1 MPRCFIYTIKFIKI
15 HLVLILIC
23 SACATPPV
31 PTPTRPVQ
39 VVSVSGASAMAPLL
53 AALAEA
59 FEQASPDVQ
68 IRIQTVNSAVGLA
81 QVRQGHADLAAVAA
95 EPPADLWRAPIALD
109 GLALIVHIDNP
120 LDTLTEAQAQALFGG
135 RLWHWHD
142 LGVTMAED
150 EITILSREEGSGDR
164 MVFETLMKGLP
175 VTPTAVLLF
184 GAQAVVDFVA
194 THPGAIG
201 YVSQGMLSPQVK
213 ALRLEDV
220 APTRETVAQQRYRLI
235 RPFFL
240 VAVTEPDGPA
250 RAFVDF
256 ILGEQGQAIVARQYA
271 PVRTKKP

>member
-1 MPRCFIYTIKFIKI
+1 
-15 HLVLILIC
+15 
-23 SACATPPV
+23 
-31 PTPTRPVQ
+31 VQ
-39 VVSVSGASAMAPLL
+39 VVTVSGASAMSPLL

-81 QVRQGHADLAAVAA
+81 QLRQGYAELAAVAT

-142 LGVTMAED
+142 LGVTVAED
-150 EITILSREEGSGDR
+150 EITVLSREEGSGDR
-164 MVFETLMKGLP
+164 VVFETLLMKGLP
-175 VTPTAVLLF
+175 VTPTAGLLF

-201 YVSQGMLSPQVK
+201 YVSQGMVSAEVK

-240 VAVTEPDGPA
+240 VAVTEPKGPA